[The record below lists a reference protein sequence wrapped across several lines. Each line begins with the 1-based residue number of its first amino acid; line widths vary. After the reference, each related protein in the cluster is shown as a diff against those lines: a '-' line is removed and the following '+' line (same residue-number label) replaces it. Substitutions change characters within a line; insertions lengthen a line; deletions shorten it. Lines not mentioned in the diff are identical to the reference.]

1 MAYKIKSAII
11 DEDIDAERYLP
22 RTVFEDEEQWTGLYD
37 ETGRKIYKTMDQ
49 IGFNR
54 RNDECR

>member
-11 DEDIDAERYLP
+11 YEDIDGERYLA
-22 RTVFEDEEQWTGLYD
+22 RTVHEDEEQWTGLYD
-37 ETGRKIYKTMDQ
+37 ESGRKIYKTMDQ

-54 RNDECR
+54 RNEGWE